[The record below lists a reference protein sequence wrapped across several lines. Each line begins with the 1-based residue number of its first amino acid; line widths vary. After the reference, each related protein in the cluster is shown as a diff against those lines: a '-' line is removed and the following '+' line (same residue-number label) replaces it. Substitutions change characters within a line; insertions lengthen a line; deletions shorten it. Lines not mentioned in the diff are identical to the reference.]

1 MVQEATSKEKLV
13 VILVFKSNQK
23 VIKILD
29 KTRVIVNN
37 VNVGRAYKNWWNSST
52 PTDYNFDAIT
62 ATANASNSIIICL
75 TIVPSFPTNF
85 FTNCVCR

>member
-29 KTRVIVNN
+29 KTGVIVNN
-37 VNVGRAYKNWWNSST
+37 VNVGRSS
-52 PTDYNFDAIT
+52 
-62 ATANASNSIIICL
+62 
-75 TIVPSFPTNF
+75 
-85 FTNCVCR
+85 